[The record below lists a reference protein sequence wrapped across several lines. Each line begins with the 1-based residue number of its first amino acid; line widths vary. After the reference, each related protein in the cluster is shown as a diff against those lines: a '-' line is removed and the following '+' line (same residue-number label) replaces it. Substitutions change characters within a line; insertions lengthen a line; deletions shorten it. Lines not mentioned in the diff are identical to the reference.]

1 MYCLTCRTHFCLY
14 CKSIIV
20 DDGTFKDD
28 GRAAHDHVF
37 DCQRAPSLD
46 MILSS
51 TVLYPVGSKVNED
64 YSDFMDAL
72 NKLQKLQNLALQIQK
87 GSCMCRSVHLG

>member
-1 MYCLTCRTHFCLY
+1 MYCLGCKAHFCLY
-14 CKSIIV
+14 CKTVIV
-20 DDGTFKDD
+20 DDGRFKND

-37 DCQRAPSLD
+37 DCQKAPSKD

-51 TVLYPVGSKVNED
+51 TVLYPVGNKINAD

-72 NKLQKLQNLALQIQK
+72 TKLQKLENLALQIQK
-87 GSCMCRSVHLG
+87 GSCMC